1 MDFQRIARLEKT
13 IWRTVSPLVCGHLI
27 EWHVPNRVLRQFG
40 IDQHITGPF
49 DTEARVYDVDLRGK
63 STTDWTIE

>member
-13 IWRTVSPLVCGHLI
+13 ILHTVSPLVCGNLI
-27 EWHVPNRVLRQFG
+27 EWHVPNRVLQQFG
-40 IDQHITGPF
+40 MNQHIIWPF